1 MATFFVG
8 ADAPSFHTF
17 NQVWVDG
24 YGWCTCLPAPYQPLQ
39 QQEAMN
45 TWVGG
50 YPAAHLY
57 PVRQLTSSLF
67 VFALSEMTRF
77 NTFIVI
83 TIFLA
88 SQLECADV
96 SATSGPNPAAR
107 EISVSLRKHTHTN
120 NRKLTFKMV
129 KLVVCDASQLF
140 FIDLKHKQRT
150 SE

>member
-67 VFALSEMTRF
+67 VFASSEMTRF
-77 NTFIVI
+77 NTFYRDNYFSGF
-83 TIFLA
+83 TIRMCRCFSNKWSKPGSPRNLCKFEKTY
-88 SQLECADV
+88 SHEQ
-96 SATSGPNPAAR
+96 S
-107 EISVSLRKHTHTN
+107 EIDIQNGQTCSL
-120 NRKLTFKMV
+120 
-129 KLVVCDASQLF
+129 
-140 FIDLKHKQRT
+140 
-150 SE
+150 